1 MNDVLLEARG
11 IVKEFPGVKALDDVQ
26 FELRKNEVH
35 CLLGENGAG
44 KSTMMKI
51 FAGIYKAT
59 SGEILLRGEPVI
71 FENTKEAQA
80 VGIGIIHQELNLC
93 KHLTVAQNIFLG
105 REKVTSCG
113 VVNEAEMNRMAKEVL
128 DSFHEGI
135 DPKSKISELSISKQ
149 QIVEI
154 AKSLSQNA
162 EIIIMD
168 EPTSSLSG
176 REVEELFNIIHKLRE
191 DGKGIIYISHK
202 LDELKEISDRVTVF
216 RDGKYIETVDF
227 ENTTVDNLVTMMV
240 GRSIEDKFPYVAPN
254 NSRHKLLEIK
264 DLTVEGLIKDV
275 SFDIFGGEA
284 LGIFG
289 LVGAGRTEVAKTIF
303 GAIKKSSGDIIMYG
317 RSLNITSERMA
328 IKEGIVYAPEDR
340 KKEGLAV
347 KMTVAENLVLPTLA
361 DISSAFGV
369 ISKKRQSARSL
380 KKVDE
385 LRIKTP
391 SIEQIVNNLSGGN
404 QQKIVIGKWLMHDP
418 KVIIFD
424 EPTRGIDV
432 NAKVEFYKI
441 FNALKL
447 KGVGVV
453 IISSELP
460 EILGLT
466 DRILVM
472 AGGKSRAILNTR
484 DESTTQEKI
493 MHYATM

>member
-1 MNDVLLEARG
+1 MSEVLLEAKG
-11 IVKEFPGVKALDDVQ
+11 ISKEFPGVKALNNVNFQ
-26 FELRKNEVH
+26 LKKGEVH

-51 FAGIYKAT
+51 FAGIYQANA
-59 SGEILLRGEPVI
+59 GDIFLRGEKVVI
-71 FENTKEAQA
+71 DSPRGAQDM
-80 VGIGIIHQELNLC
+80 GIGIIHQELNLC

-105 REKVTSCG
+105 REDMRGSM
-113 VVNEAEMNRMAKEVL
+113 VVNERLMNKRAAEIL

-135 DPKSKISELSISKQ
+135 NPKSKISELSISKQ

-162 EIIIMD
+162 EVIIMD

-176 REVEELFNIIHKLRE
+176 REVDELFKIIHKLRS

-202 LDELKEISDRVTVF
+202 LDELKHISDRVTVY
-216 RDGKYIETVDF
+216 RDGEFINTVEF
-227 ENTTVDNLVTMMV
+227 KNTNVDELVTMMV
-240 GRSIEDKFPYVAPN
+240 GRSIKEKFPYVEPN
-254 NSRHKLLEIK
+254 ESRSKILEIK
-264 DLTVEGLIKDV
+264 NLTVDGLISDV
-275 SFDIFGGEA
+275 SFDVYGGES

-303 GAIKKSSGDIIMYG
+303 GAIKKTGGEVIMEG
-317 RSLNITSERMA
+317 RSINVTSERGA

-340 KKEGLAV
+340 KREGLAV
-347 KMTVAENLVLPTLA
+347 RMSVSDNLVLPTLN
-361 DISSAFGV
+361 DICSRFGV
-369 ISKKRQSARSL
+369 ISSRKQSSRAIS
-380 KKVDE
+380 KVNE
-385 LRIKTP
+385 LQIKTP
-391 SIEQIVNNLSGGN
+391 SIAQIVNNLSGGN
-404 QQKIVIGKWLMHDP
+404 QQKVVIGKWLMHNP

-447 KGVGVV
+447 KGVAVV
-453 IISSELP
+453 LISSELP

-466 DRILVM
+466 DRLVVM
-472 AGGKSRAILNTR
+472 ASGKCQAVMNTR
-484 DESTTQEKI
+484 DEGTTQEKI